1 MNCFF
6 SRVLGKLSLDIICSA
21 AFGVNVHTQ
30 VCDMMVWRGCV
41 FQRWFLANRCSISSV
56 SCRFKQTFVT
66 FLIQAM
72 QYLFLSTIPGVTT
85 FDSTNYVNGLYLL
98 MLNSSQMPL
107 SLTVLL
113 HEKFMW

>member
-1 MNCFF
+1 
-6 SRVLGKLSLDIICSA
+6 
-21 AFGVNVHTQ
+21 
-30 VCDMMVWRGCV
+30 
-41 FQRWFLANRCSISSV
+41 
-56 SCRFKQTFVT
+56 
-66 FLIQAM
+66 M